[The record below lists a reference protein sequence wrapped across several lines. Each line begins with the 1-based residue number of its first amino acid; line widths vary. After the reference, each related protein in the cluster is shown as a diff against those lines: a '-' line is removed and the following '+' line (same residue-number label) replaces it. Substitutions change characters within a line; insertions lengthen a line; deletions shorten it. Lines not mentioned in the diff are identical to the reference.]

1 MLMLIVAA
9 ASLLLADAAPAADP
23 AKPAAARA
31 EKPAKPKMVCTDEE
45 QVGSLMR
52 KRVCRPAKQAEAE
65 RLEAERQNQDIRDHY
80 AVCRTANC

>member
-1 MLMLIVAA
+1 MLILMVA

-23 AKPAAARA
+23 AKPAAAKA
-31 EKPAKPKMVCTDEE
+31 EKPAKPKMVCTEEE

-65 RLEAERQNQDIRDHY
+65 RLESERQAQDIRDHY
-80 AVCRTANC
+80 AVCTTANC